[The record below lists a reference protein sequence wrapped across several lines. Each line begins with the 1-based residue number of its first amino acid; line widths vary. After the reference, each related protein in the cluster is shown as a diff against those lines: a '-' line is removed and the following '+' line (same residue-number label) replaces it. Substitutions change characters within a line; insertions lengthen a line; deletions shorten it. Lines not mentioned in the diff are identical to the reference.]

1 MDDFFWQYDAVGT
14 LVTIGFVVIGLFFI
28 VILVRSVAGWHRNNR
43 SPRLTVNAQV
53 VAKRIDV
60 NHYRTANA
68 GDMTGPS
75 RWRAGIAWNYPWMVR
90 NTECWRRAMPA
101 NSAFRARAI
110 SALNEE
116 RKPSNNFKFGCENY
130 GYD

>member
-1 MDDFFWQYDAVGT
+1 MDDFFWQYDTVGT

-28 VILVRSVAGWHRNNR
+28 VMLVRSVAGWHKNNR

-68 GDMTGPS
+68 GDMTG
-75 RWRAGIAWNYPWMVR
+75 AH
-90 NTECWRRAMPA
+90 
-101 NSAFRARAI
+101 
-110 SALNEE
+110 
-116 RKPSNNFKFGCENY
+116 
-130 GYD
+130 GYHTSSSTW